1 MNKPTKIDMYY
12 QILNHLTDADEIAF
26 IQHEIELTVKKN
38 ASRSTKP
45 TKAQVANATLADTVL
60 NAMVDG
66 HAYRVADIKGL
77 VAELAEA
84 TPQKVSAIMTRLRK
98 NGQVTRDI
106 VKGVTY
112 FTKVEE

>member
-1 MNKPTKIDMYY
+1 
-12 QILNHLTDADEIAF
+12 
-26 IQHEIELTVKKN
+26 
-38 ASRSTKP
+38 
-45 TKAQVANATLADTVL
+45 
-60 NAMVDG
+60 MVDG